1 MEVCINILILRD
13 IKGDIITRLLK
24 ILLTFS
30 VLISC
35 EKDDIC
41 IEGSENTNR
50 VTIGFIDN
58 ESKNPTGINLSL
70 IKGVNNDS
78 IISEEF
84 SGAEL
89 KLPLMVNSN
98 QTKYI
103 LEQNEI
109 RDTLII
115 FHQTRH
121 QYLNRSCGFKS
132 NFLIKSDTEI
142 IKESGWIREISIVQD
157 SIFNEEK
164 TNIFIHY

>member
-1 MEVCINILILRD
+1 MEVSINILILRD

-58 ESKNPTGINLSL
+58 ESKNPTGINLSF

-78 IISEEF
+78 ILSEEF

-103 LEQNEI
+103 LM
-109 RDTLII
+109 TP
-115 FHQTRH
+115 
-121 QYLNRSCGFKS
+121 
-132 NFLIKSDTEI
+132 
-142 IKESGWIREISIVQD
+142 
-157 SIFNEEK
+157 
-164 TNIFIHY
+164 

>member
-13 IKGDIITRLLK
+13 IKGYIITRLLK

-58 ESKNPTGINLSL
+58 ESKNPTGINLSF

-78 IISEEF
+78 IVSEGF

-98 QTKYI
+98 QTEYI
-103 LEQNEI
+103 LEQNEV

-115 FHQTRH
+115 FHQTNH
-121 QYLNRSCGFKS
+121 LYLNRSCGFKS

-142 IKESGWIREISIVQD
+142 IKESGWIREITIVQD

>member
-1 MEVCINILILRD
+1 MIKHLHFLVLILFF
-13 IKGDIITRLLK
+13 L
-24 ILLTFS
+24 
-30 VLISC
+30 SC

-41 IEGSENTNR
+41 IEGSDNTNR

-58 ESKNPTGINLSL
+58 ESKNPTGINLSF

-78 IISEEF
+78 IISEGF

-103 LEQNEI
+103 LEQNEV

-115 FHQTRH
+115 LHQTSH
-121 QYLNRSCGFKS
+121 LYLNRSCGFKS
-132 NFLIKSDTEI
+132 NFLIKSNTEI

>member
-13 IKGDIITRLLK
+13 IKGYIITRLLK

-58 ESKNPTGINLSL
+58 ESKNPTGINLSY

-84 SGAEL
+84 SGTEL
-89 KLPLMVNSN
+89 KLPLMVSSN

-103 LEQNEI
+103 LEQNEV

-115 FHQTRH
+115 FHQTNH
-121 QYLNRSCGFKS
+121 LYLNRSCGFKS

-142 IKESGWIREISIVQD
+142 IKESGWIREITIVQD

>member
-78 IISEEF
+78 IISEQF

-115 FHQTRH
+115 FHQTKH

>member
-1 MEVCINILILRD
+1 MEVSINILILRD
-13 IKGDIITRLLK
+13 IKGDIITRILK

-58 ESKNPTGINLSL
+58 ESKNPTGINLSF

-103 LEQNEI
+103 LEQNEV

-115 FHQTRH
+115 FHQTNH
-121 QYLNRSCGFKS
+121 LYLNRSCGFKS

>member
-1 MEVCINILILRD
+1 MIKHLHFLVLILFF
-13 IKGDIITRLLK
+13 L
-24 ILLTFS
+24 
-30 VLISC
+30 SC

-58 ESKNPTGINLSL
+58 QSKNPTGINLSL

-78 IISEEF
+78 IISEQF

-115 FHQTRH
+115 FHQTKH

-132 NFLIKSDTEI
+132 NFLIKSKTEI

-157 SIFNEEK
+157 SIYNEEK

>member
-1 MEVCINILILRD
+1 MKVCINILILRD
-13 IKGDIITRLLK
+13 IKGYIITRLLK

-58 ESKNPTGINLSL
+58 ESKNPTGINLSY

-84 SGAEL
+84 SGTEL
-89 KLPLMVNSN
+89 KLPLMVSSN

-103 LEQNEI
+103 LEQNEV

-115 FHQTRH
+115 FHQTNH
-121 QYLNRSCGFKS
+121 LYLNRSCGFKS

-142 IKESGWIREISIVQD
+142 IKESGWIREITIVQD